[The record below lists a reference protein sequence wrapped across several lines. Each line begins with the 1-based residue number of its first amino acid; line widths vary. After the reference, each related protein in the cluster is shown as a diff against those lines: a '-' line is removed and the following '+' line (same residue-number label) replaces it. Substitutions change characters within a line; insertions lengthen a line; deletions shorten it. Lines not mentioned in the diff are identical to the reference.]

1 MASIA
6 DVYVTL
12 LPETGKLADGIKR
25 ALLGLDGDMRKAG
38 QRWGKEIQQ
47 GIKDVTVDVK
57 ADTKPAKKELEK
69 LEKEKHTATV
79 EVEVDGAAKAEAK
92 LDAVARD
99 RRVEVKVDVDKGAG
113 AAGVLG
119 DLT

>member
-12 LPETGKLADGIKR
+12 LPETGRLADGIKR

-38 QRWGKEIQQ
+38 QRWGRQIQQ
-47 GIKDVTVDVK
+47 GIKDVTGDVK

-69 LEKEKHTATV
+69 LEKEKHT
-79 EVEVDGAAKAEAK
+79 VDLDVDTKGVAKAEAE
-92 LDAVARD
+92 LDTLTRD
-99 RRVEVKVDVDKGAG
+99 
-113 AAGVLG
+113 
-119 DLT
+119 